1 MLCVY
6 VVLNYTL
13 VGCPCDVFNF
23 LVTNGSSCTT
33 VQCQRLF
40 MSGYRLPLFSNPIN
54 KLNLFTCR
62 ATLGKKFRWVYYD
75 VILFPPFLV

>member
-1 MLCVY
+1 MKTEAT
-6 VVLNYTL
+6 N
-13 VGCPCDVFNF
+13 FNKNRKGF
-23 LVTNGSSCTT
+23 TWRKEFPKGVRGYPK
-33 VQCQRLF
+33 CQRLF